1 MNALLADG
9 LLLDRRL
16 EVVLEVLDA
25 FVHDVFG
32 ALAPAVIRTVS
43 TLWNQVSSISST
55 PSIKNE
61 GIPSPLAISASRLLF
76 ELF

>member
-1 MNALLADG
+1 MNALLANR
-9 LLLDRRL
+9 LLLDRRP
-16 EVVLEVLDA
+16 EVVLEILDA

-43 TLWNQVSSISST
+43 TSSNQASWISST
-55 PSIKNE
+55 PSIKND